1 MATNPV
7 NLSTMSY
14 DQKVSM
20 AKQLGISL
28 GQYTTGAINTKEA
41 KYIAT
46 TRLNELLAAAL
57 SANNDTVAAK
67 MAEYQRFNKTYQT
80 QKGLQHLKEMTYNK
94 YEAQAYEN
102 GQFPPGYLGAKQEFL
117 NSKKET
123 KNSEI
128 NADVA
133 LSSARDAAF
142 SALKFGNNLSANI
155 QFSV

>member
-20 AKQLGISL
+20 AKQLGISF
-28 GQYTTGAINTKEA
+28 GQYTTGPLNNKEA
-41 KYIAT
+41 KYIAA

-67 MAEYQRFNKTYQT
+67 IAEYQKLNKTYQT
-80 QKGLQHLKEMTYNK
+80 QKSLQHLKEITYNK

-102 GQFPPGYLGAKQEFL
+102 GEFPPGYLGAKKDLFD
-117 NSKKET
+117 SKKAT
-123 KNSEI
+123 KDSEI

-133 LSSARDAAF
+133 LSSAMSAAS
-142 SALKFGNNLSANI
+142 SARKFGSNLSANI